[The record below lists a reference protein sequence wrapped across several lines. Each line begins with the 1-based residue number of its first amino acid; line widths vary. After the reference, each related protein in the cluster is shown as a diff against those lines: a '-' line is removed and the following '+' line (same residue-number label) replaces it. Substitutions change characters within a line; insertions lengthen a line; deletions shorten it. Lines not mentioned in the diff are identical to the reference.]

1 METVHKAEKVHGA
14 TVTHVNQCLISLHV
28 NECGWFQAITS
39 QMYAHGQA
47 YQNISRS
54 ENQANVFAACFFAR
68 SPRPEPSNSMY
79 RM

>member
-28 NECGWFQAITS
+28 NGCGLII
-39 QMYAHGQA
+39 A